1 MKPGD
6 LVRLRDGEWDGN
18 EVCVSMN
25 GQGYVRQAPCFVPS
39 GTLAVVLDIQRLG
52 AEAYVMV
59 NEITGYVWISECE
72 VIDDSA

>member
-6 LVRLRDGEWDGN
+6 LVRLRDNGDRA

-25 GQGYVRQAPCFVPS
+25 GQGYWRQAPCFVPS

-59 NEITGYVWISECE
+59 NEITGYVWLSECE
-72 VIDDSA
+72 VIDDPA

>member
-6 LVRLRDGEWDGN
+6 LVRLRDNGDRV
-18 EVCVSMN
+18 EVCVSMC
-25 GQGYVRQAPCFVPS
+25 GQGYVRHAPCFVPS

-72 VIDDSA
+72 VIDDPA

>member
-6 LVRLRDGEWDGN
+6 LVRLRDNGDRA
-18 EVCVSMN
+18 EVCVSMSCK
-25 GQGYVRQAPCFVPS
+25 GCWRQAPCFVPS

-59 NEITGYVWISECE
+59 NEITGYVWLSECE
-72 VIDDSA
+72 VIDDPA

>member
-6 LVRLRDGEWDGN
+6 LVRLRDNGDRA

-25 GQGYVRQAPCFVPS
+25 GQGYARQSRLVPS
-39 GTLAVVLDIQRLG
+39 GTFAIVLDIQRLG

-59 NEITGYVWISECE
+59 NEITGYVWLSECE
-72 VIDDSA
+72 VIDDLA